1 MALLSHG
8 RDINFIIKKVKF
20 WIRNYAKYSITKSRL
35 YYVVYRNENHTSK
48 ISPKQNKNKQNTWH
62 LLQPSPT
69 HPRTHTRTHAAHST
83 APLASAGPDSPPDL
97 IASSRDSPPMRRGGH
112 AEALLLRRRRGP
124 ARLWVAVLAL
134 LAGTLWLLSS
144 SSSAGLGLGLARS
157 SYGLQVRVRASCF
170 PLLRVNNN
178 NTPSRCDGCAVRSIL
193 GTPSNGA
200 RFEDEDI
207 LRALF

>member
-83 APLASAGPDSPPDL
+83 APLASAGPDSPPRSDRL
-97 IASSRDSPPMRRGGH
+97 FSRLPPNAQGRPRRGVAAAAAARAG
-112 AEALLLRRRRGP
+112 EAVGRGAGAARRHPLAPLLLRWPRPRPRPLLLRTPGAC
-124 ARLWVAVLAL
+124 ARLLLPSLACEQQQH
-134 LAGTLWLLSS
+134 S
-144 SSSAGLGLGLARS
+144 
-157 SYGLQVRVRASCF
+157 F
-170 PLLRVNNN
+170 PL
-178 NTPSRCDGCAVRSIL
+178 
-193 GTPSNGA
+193 
-200 RFEDEDI
+200 
-207 LRALF
+207 